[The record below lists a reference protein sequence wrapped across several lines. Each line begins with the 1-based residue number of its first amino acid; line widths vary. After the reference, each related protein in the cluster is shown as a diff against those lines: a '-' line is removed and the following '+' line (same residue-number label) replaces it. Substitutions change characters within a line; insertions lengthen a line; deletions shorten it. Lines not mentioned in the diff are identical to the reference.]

1 MNLKAFD
8 QSLTNFIA
16 GPIAQAIP
24 QKLRDTFLLR
34 AFGVKIPLLFFTTPS
49 VVDLSDDRCE
59 IKIPLNR
66 RTKNHLGSMYFG
78 ALAIGAD
85 CAGGMIA
92 LQMIQKSGVGV
103 SLIFKDFH
111 AEFLKRAEGDVHFS
125 CESGKEIAEL
135 VERAIESG
143 ERQNLSVQVIATVP
157 DKEGIEPVARFT
169 LTISLKRKSR
179 A

>member
-1 MNLKAFD
+1 MNLKAID
-8 QSLTNFIA
+8 QSLADFIS
-16 GPIAQAIP
+16 GPVAQALP
-24 QKLRDTFLLR
+24 KKLRDTFLLR

-49 VVDLSDDRCE
+49 VVELTDERCE

-78 ALAIGAD
+78 ALSIGAD

-92 LQMIQKSGVGV
+92 LQMIQRTGTPV

-125 CESGKEIAEL
+125 CENGVEIAAL
-135 VERAIESG
+135 VKRTVETG
-143 ERQNLSVQVIATVP
+143 ERQNLPVHVIATVP
-157 DKEGIEPVARFT
+157 NKLGIEPVARFVLT
-169 LTISLKRKSR
+169 LSLKSRK
-179 A
+179 